1 MASIKQQ
8 ENGKWRFRIRY
19 KDNGKFR
26 EVSKSG
32 FRTKRDAQAA
42 ANELERQY
50 NNGVQIGA
58 NNILMADYLEDW
70 LEVYKKP
77 NIKQST
83 YLRLECSIRLHILPT
98 FGMMSLKEITRT
110 DIVKWVNDLD
120 TTKQQSRNTIRSN
133 LNVLHDA
140 LETAVYELNYLEK
153 NVAKK

>member
-1 MASIKQQ
+1 MLIIIASIKQQ

-58 NNILMADYLEDW
+58 NNILMADYLED
-70 LEVYKKP
+70 
-77 NIKQST
+77 
-83 YLRLECSIRLHILPT
+83 
-98 FGMMSLKEITRT
+98 
-110 DIVKWVNDLD
+110 
-120 TTKQQSRNTIRSN
+120 
-133 LNVLHDA
+133 
-140 LETAVYELNYLEK
+140 
-153 NVAKK
+153 

>member
-58 NNILMADYLEDW
+58 NNILMADYLED
-70 LEVYKKP
+70 
-77 NIKQST
+77 
-83 YLRLECSIRLHILPT
+83 
-98 FGMMSLKEITRT
+98 
-110 DIVKWVNDLD
+110 
-120 TTKQQSRNTIRSN
+120 
-133 LNVLHDA
+133 
-140 LETAVYELNYLEK
+140 
-153 NVAKK
+153 